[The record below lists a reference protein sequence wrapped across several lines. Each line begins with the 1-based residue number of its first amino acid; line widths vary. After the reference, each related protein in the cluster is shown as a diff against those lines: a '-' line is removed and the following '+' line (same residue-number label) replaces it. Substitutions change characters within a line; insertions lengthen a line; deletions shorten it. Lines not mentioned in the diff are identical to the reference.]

1 MGTAL
6 TIYWASFV
14 FGALFLLL
22 LGVLGHF
29 GGHDAGGHDIGGHDV
44 GGHDIGGH
52 DVGGHDAGGHGAAG
66 HADGGGA
73 HGPASPSSQ
82 FSGISPLSPLIIS
95 CFLTIFGATG
105 IACASIGVPP
115 LISAPLASVSA
126 LVISALAFVAFSRLL
141 MRIQSTSH
149 YALHELEG
157 LEGTVVTPIPASG
170 VGEVAVVAHETRRTN
185 PARSADGSAIEKHVT
200 VVVERV
206 VGNTLMVRKAI
217 DERLRELRPE
227 GPSA

>member
-6 TIYWASFV
+6 TVYWACFV

-22 LGVLGHF
+22 LGFFGHF
-29 GGHDAGGHDIGGHDV
+29 GGHDTGGHDFGGHAEV
-44 GGHDIGGH
+44 SHSF
-52 DVGGHDAGGHGAAG
+52 GGHDAGAHAGVG
-66 HADGGGA
+66 HADGSGGA
-73 HGPASPSSQ
+73 EGATSLSSQ

-95 CFLTIFGATG
+95 CFLTIFGGTG
-105 IACASIGVPP
+105 IACANVGVPP
-115 LISAPLASVSA
+115 VISAPLSALSA
-126 LVISALAFVAFSRLL
+126 LVISALAFFGLSRLL

-149 YALHELEG
+149 YTLHELEG

-185 PARSADGSAIEKHVT
+185 PARSADGEAIDKHVT
-200 VVVERV
+200 VRVDRV

-227 GPSA
+227 EPAD